1 MGLYAYWKVTR
12 RFNIMI
18 IQGVK
23 TSMEKNRLRPTRI
36 PGSKNI
42 RMSYARQKDGL
53 DMPNLIEVDQDSYI
67 CFLTDG
73 LKEVFEDIS
82 PITDYS
88 GQLSLEF
95 VDFQLCREDRKY
107 SIEECK
113 ERDATYAAPLKVKVR
128 LHNKETDD
136 FKQHDI
142 FMGDLPL
149 MTETGTFVI
158 NGAERVIV
166 SQLVRSPGIY
176 YAISHDKIGKKLYS
190 CTVIPNRGAW
200 LEYETDSNDVFY
212 VRVDRTRKVPVTVLI
227 RALGIGTNAEI
238 KELFGEEPKILK
250 TLEKDTATNYQE
262 GLKKLYEKIRPGE
275 PLSVDSAESL
285 INSMFFDA
293 RRYDLAKVGRY
304 KFNKKLMFRNR
315 IAGHRLAQD
324 VLDPSTGEILFE
336 AGVRLTKEQADAI
349 QNAAVPYVYVETE
362 EKEVKVLS
370 SMMVDIT
377 SFVDVDPEEVGVT
390 ELVYYPALE
399 KILEEYDDIDEIK
412 AQIRKNITELIPKHI
427 TREDILASINYN
439 IHLEYGV
446 GNDDD
451 IDHLGNRRI
460 RAVGELLQN
469 QYRIGLSR
477 LERVV
482 RERMTT
488 QDIESISPQTL
499 INIKPVTAAVKE
511 FFGSSQLSQ
520 FMDQHNPLSELT
532 HKRRLSALGPGG
544 LSRDRAG
551 FEVRDVH
558 YSHYGRMCPVET
570 PEGPNIGLI
579 NSLATYARINE
590 YGFVEAPYRKVDKS
604 DPQNPVVTDD
614 VVYLT
619 ADEEDNYTVA
629 QANEPLDEE
638 GHFIHTN
645 VSGRYREETSE
656 FRKSRIDLMDV
667 SPKMVFSV
675 ATSMIPFLEN
685 DDANRALMGSNMQ
698 RQAVPLLKTEV
709 PVVGTGMEAKA
720 ARDSGVC
727 IIAHHAGTVEYSTSK
742 EIIVKREDGIRDT
755 YHVIKF
761 SRSNQGNCMN
771 QRPIV
776 NKGDHVEAG
785 DILADGAS
793 TCGGEMALGKNPL
806 IGFMTWEGYNYED
819 AVLLSERLVQNDVYT
834 SVHIEEYEAEA
845 RDTKLGQE
853 EITRDLAGLSEDVLK
868 DLDENG
874 IIRIGAE
881 VHAGDILVGKVT
893 PKGETELTAE
903 ERLLRAIFGEKARE
917 VRDTSLRVP
926 HGAYGVVMDTKV
938 FTRENGDELPPTVNK
953 SVRVYIAQKRKISVG
968 DKMAGRH
975 GNKGVVS
982 RVLPVEDMP
991 FLPNGRPLDIVL
1003 NPLGVPSRM
1012 NIGQVLELHLS
1023 LASKVLGFN
1032 VATPVFNGADEND
1045 IMDTLEMANDY
1056 ANKTWEE
1063 FEERWGDK
1071 VNDDIMKYLW
1081 DNRDHREEWKG
1092 VPIDRT
1098 GKVQLRDG
1106 RTGQEFD
1113 SPVSIGFM
1121 HYLKLHHLVDDKIHA
1136 RSTGPYSLVTQQPL
1150 GGKAQFGGQ
1159 RFGEMEVWALE
1170 AYGASYTLQEILTV
1184 KSDDVV
1190 GRVKTYEAIIKGE
1203 NIPEPGIP
1211 ESFKVLLKEFQSL
1224 ALDVRVLKE
1233 DMTEIELQ
1241 EGSETI
1247 NESLTSVIESS
1258 PDDNNYKDES
1268 NLGEYG
1274 YKESTLE
1281 EEAGQAD
1288 AQPEFTEMP
1297 FGDSDL

>member
-1 MGLYAYWKVTR
+1 
-12 RFNIMI
+12 
-18 IQGVK
+18 
-23 TSMEKNRLRPTRI
+23 MEKNRIRPVKSGTKSRV
-36 PGSKNI
+36 
-42 RMSYARQKDGL
+42 SYARQDDVL
-53 DMPNLIEVDQDSYI
+53 EVPNLIEIQKNSYQW
-67 CFLTDG
+67 FLDEG

-82 PITDYS
+82 PIADYN

-95 VDFQLCREDRKY
+95 VDFILCRDDVKY

-113 ERDATYAAPLKVKVR
+113 ERDATYAAPLKVRVR
-128 LHNKETDD
+128 LYNKDEDE

-176 YAISHDKIGKKLYS
+176 YVISHDKIGKELFS
-190 CTVIPNRGAW
+190 ATVIPNRGAW

-212 VRVDRTRKVPVTVLI
+212 VRVDRTRKVPITVLI

-238 KELFGEEPKILK
+238 KELFGEEPKILASI
-250 TLEKDTATNYQE
+250 EKDPSDNYQD
-262 GLKKLYEKIRPGE
+262 GLLELYKKIRPGE

-285 INSMFFDA
+285 INSMFFDP

-304 KFNKKLMFRNR
+304 KFNKKLALKSR
-315 IAGHRLAQD
+315 IVNSVLAED
-324 VLDPSTGEILFE
+324 VVDMTTGEIIAE
-336 AGVRLTKEQADAI
+336 AGTTVTAEIATKIQDAAI
-349 QNAAVPYVYVETE
+349 PSVTVQTE
-362 EKEVKVLS
+362 ERNVKVLS
-370 SMMVDIT
+370 NMTVNLASYVD
-377 SFVDVDPEEVGVT
+377 FDPEEIGIH
-390 ELVYYPALE
+390 ENVYYPVLE
-399 KILEEYDDIDEIK
+399 DLLNEYRGEELKDAIK
-412 AQIRKNITELIPKHI
+412 KHISELIPKHI
-427 TREDILASINYN
+427 TKEDILASINYN
-439 IHLEYGV
+439 MHLEYGL
-446 GNDDD
+446 GNVDD

-488 QDIESISPQTL
+488 QDVETITPQSL

-520 FMDQHNPLSELT
+520 FMDHNNPLSELT

-558 YSHYGRMCPVET
+558 YSHYGRMCPIET

-590 YGFVEAPYRKVDKS
+590 YGFIEAPYRKLDKS
-604 DPQNPVVTDD
+604 NPENPVVTNE

-619 ADEEDNYTVA
+619 ADEEDNFIVA

-638 GHFIHTN
+638 GHFVNTS
-645 VSGRYREETSE
+645 VSGRFREETTE
-656 FRKSRIDLMDV
+656 FPKTKIDLMDV

-698 RQAVPLLKTEV
+698 RQAVPLLRTEA
-709 PVVGTGMEAKA
+709 PVVGTGMESKA
-720 ARDSGVC
+720 AFDSGVC
-727 IIAHHAGTVEYSTSK
+727 IIAKHDGVVERSTSK
-742 EIIVKREDGIRDT
+742 EIIVRTEDGTTDT

-761 SRSNQGNCMN
+761 ARSNQGNCMN

-776 NKGDHVEAG
+776 NVGDKVKAG
-785 DILADGAS
+785 DVLADGAS
-793 TCGGEMALGKNPL
+793 TSNGEMALGKNPL

-819 AVLLSERLVQNDVYT
+819 AVLLSERLVQDDVYT

-881 VHAGDILVGKVT
+881 VRAGDILVGKVT

-938 FTRENGDELPPTVNK
+938 FTRENGDELPPGVNK
-953 SVRVYIAQKRKISVG
+953 TVRVYIAQKRKISVG

-975 GNKGVVS
+975 GNKGVIS
-982 RVLPVEDMP
+982 RILPVEDMP

-1012 NIGQVLELHLS
+1012 NIGQVLEIHLS
-1023 LASKVLGFN
+1023 LAAQVLGFN
-1032 VATPVFNGADEND
+1032 VATPVFNGANEYD

-1056 ANKTWEE
+1056 ANKSWDE
-1063 FEERWGDK
+1063 FNEIWGPK
-1071 VNDDIMKYLW
+1071 VNDDIMDYLYE
-1081 DNRDHREEWKG
+1081 NREHRKEWKG

-1106 RTGQEFD
+1106 RTGEEFD
-1113 SPVSIGFM
+1113 NPVTIGFM

-1184 KSDDVV
+1184 KSDDVI
-1190 GRVKTYEAIIKGE
+1190 GRVKTYEAIIKGD

-1211 ESFKVLLKEFQSL
+1211 DSFKVLLKEFQSL
-1224 ALDVRVLKE
+1224 ALDVRVLKDDATEVAIPESVDYQSEPDELKPMIEGDPAFNNYE
-1233 DMTEIELQ
+1233 D
-1241 EGSETI
+1241 G
-1247 NESLTSVIESS
+1247 ESLG
-1258 PDDNNYKDES
+1258 
-1268 NLGEYG
+1268 NLGF
-1274 YKESTLE
+1274 KEGNLE
-1281 EEAGQAD
+1281 DGEED
-1288 AQPEFTEMP
+1288 A
-1297 FGDSDL
+1297 SLL

>member
-1 MGLYAYWKVTR
+1 
-12 RFNIMI
+12 
-18 IQGVK
+18 
-23 TSMEKNRLRPTRI
+23 MEKNRLRPMRI

-42 RMSYARQKDGL
+42 RMSYARQKDVL
-53 DMPNLIEVDQDSYI
+53 DMPNLIEVQKDSYQW
-67 CFLTDG
+67 FLTDG
-73 LKEVFEDIS
+73 LKEVFDDIS

-113 ERDATYAAPLKVKVR
+113 ERDTTYAAPLKVKVR

-176 YAISHDKIGKKLYS
+176 YAISHDKTGKKLFS

-212 VRVDRTRKVPVTVLI
+212 VRVDRTRKVPITVLI

-275 PLSVDSAESL
+275 PLSVESAESL

-315 IAGHRLAQD
+315 IAGHVLSQD
-324 VLDPSTGEILFE
+324 VVDPTTGEILFE
-336 AGVRLTKEQADAI
+336 AGTKVTKEQADEI
-349 QNAAVPYVYVETE
+349 QNAAVPFVYLETE
-362 EKEVKVLS
+362 EREVKVLS
-370 SMMVDIT
+370 NMMVDIR
-377 SFVDVDPEEVGVT
+377 SFVDVDPKEVGVT
-390 ELVYYPALE
+390 ELVYYPSLE
-399 KILEEYDDIDEIK
+399 KILEDYDDIEEIK
-412 AQIRKNITELIPKHI
+412 TAIRKSISELIPKHI
-427 TREDILASINYN
+427 TKEDILASINYN
-439 IHLEYGV
+439 IHLEYGI

-477 LERVV
+477 MERVV

-488 QDIESISPQTL
+488 QDMESISPQTL

-558 YSHYGRMCPVET
+558 YSHYGRMCPIET

-590 YGFVEAPYRKVDKS
+590 YGFIEAPYRKVDKT
-604 DPQNPVVTDD
+604 DPKNPVVTDD
-614 VVYLT
+614 VIYLT

-656 FRKSRIDLMDV
+656 FPKSRVDLMDV

-685 DDANRALMGSNMQ
+685 DDSNRALMGSNMQ

-727 IIAHHAGTVEYSTSK
+727 ILAHHAGVVEYSTSK
-742 EIIVKREDGIRDT
+742 EIIVKRDDGIRDT

-776 NKGDHVEAG
+776 NKGDRVEVG
-785 DILADGAS
+785 DVLADGAS

-819 AVLLSERLVQNDVYT
+819 AVLLSEKLVQKDVYT

-938 FTRENGDELPPTVNK
+938 FTRENGDELAPTVNK

-982 RVLPVEDMP
+982 RILPVEDMP

-1032 VATPVFNGADEND
+1032 VATPVFNGANEHD

-1063 FEERWGDK
+1063 FAEIWGDK
-1071 VNDDIMKYLW
+1071 VNDDIMQYLY

-1098 GKVQLRDG
+1098 GKVRLRDG
-1106 RTGQEFD
+1106 RTGEEFD
-1113 SPVSIGFM
+1113 SPVAIGFM

-1233 DMTEIELQ
+1233 DMTEVEIQ
-1241 EGSETI
+1241 ESTEHV
-1247 NESLTSVIESS
+1247 NESLTPMIESS
-1258 PDDNNYKDES
+1258 PDDNNYKDEDE
-1268 NLGEYG
+1268 LEAYG

-1281 EEAGQAD
+1281 EEAGESAPQ
-1288 AQPEFTEMP
+1288 EFFAASTMSSD
-1297 FGDSDL
+1297 DSEF

>member
-1 MGLYAYWKVTR
+1 
-12 RFNIMI
+12 
-18 IQGVK
+18 
-23 TSMEKNRLRPTRI
+23 MEKNRLRPIRI
-36 PGSKNI
+36 PGSQNI
-42 RMSYARQKDGL
+42 RMSYARQKDVL
-53 DMPNLIEVDQDSYI
+53 DMPNLIEVQKDSYQW
-67 CFLTDG
+67 FLTDG

-95 VDFQLCREDRKY
+95 VDFQLCREDTKY

-176 YAISHDKIGKKLYS
+176 YAISHDKTGKRLFS

-212 VRVDRTRKVPVTVLI
+212 VRVDRTRKVPITVLI

-315 IAGHRLAQD
+315 IAGHRLAED
-324 VLDPSTGEILFE
+324 VIDPSTGEIPYS
-336 AGVRLTKEQADAI
+336 AGDKLTREQADEI
-349 QNAAVPYVYVETE
+349 QNAAVPYVFLEAE
-362 EKEVKVLS
+362 ERSVKVLS
-370 SMMVDIT
+370 NMMVDIRG
-377 SFVDVDPEEVGVT
+377 FVDVDPKEVGVT
-390 ELVYYPALE
+390 ELVYYPSLE
-399 KILEEYDDIDEIK
+399 KILEEYDDIDDIKNEIRRR
-412 AQIRKNITELIPKHI
+412 ISELIPKHI
-427 TREDILASINYN
+427 TKEDILASINYN
-439 IHLEYGV
+439 IHLEYGI

-477 LERVV
+477 MERVV

-488 QDIESISPQTL
+488 QDLESISPQTL
-499 INIKPVTAAVKE
+499 INIKPITASVKE

-558 YSHYGRMCPVET
+558 YSHYGRMCPIET

-590 YGFVEAPYRKVDKS
+590 YGFVEAPYRKVDKT
-604 DPQNPVVTDD
+604 DPTNPVVTDD

-619 ADEEDNYTVA
+619 ADEEDDFIVA

-638 GHFIHTN
+638 GHFVHHN
-645 VSGRYREETSE
+645 VSGRYKEETSE
-656 FRKSRIDLMDV
+656 FPKSKIDLMDV

-742 EIIVKREDGIRDT
+742 EIIVRREDGIRDT

-776 NKGDHVEAG
+776 NKGDRVEVG

-1023 LASKVLGFN
+1023 LAAKVLGFN
-1032 VATPVFNGADEND
+1032 VATPVFNGANEHD

-1056 ANKTWEE
+1056 ANKSWEE
-1063 FEERWGDK
+1063 FEEIWGDS
-1071 VNDDIMKYLW
+1071 VNDDIMKYLY
-1081 DNRDHREEWKG
+1081 DNRDHRKEWKG

-1098 GKVQLRDG
+1098 GKVRLRDG

-1113 SPVSIGFM
+1113 SPVAIGFM

-1136 RSTGPYSLVTQQPL
+1136 RSTGPYGMVTQQPL

-1190 GRVKTYEAIIKGE
+1190 GRVKTYEAIIKGD

-1224 ALDVRVLKE
+1224 ALDVRVLKD
-1233 DMTEIELQ
+1233 DMTEIEIQ
-1241 EGSETI
+1241 EGGETI
-1247 NESLTSVIESS
+1247 NEALTPMIESS
-1258 PDDNNYKDES
+1258 PGDNQIRDDDD
-1268 NLGEYG
+1268 LGEYG

-1281 EEAGQAD
+1281 EEAGD
-1288 AQPEFTEMP
+1288 MDMP
-1297 FGDSDL
+1297 DSFFELSGQDSDDSEF

>member
-1 MGLYAYWKVTR
+1 
-12 RFNIMI
+12 
-18 IQGVK
+18 
-23 TSMEKNRLRPTRI
+23 
-36 PGSKNI
+36 
-42 RMSYARQKDGL
+42 
-53 DMPNLIEVDQDSYI
+53 
-67 CFLTDG
+67 
-73 LKEVFEDIS
+73 
-82 PITDYS
+82 
-88 GQLSLEF
+88 
-95 VDFQLCREDRKY
+95 
-107 SIEECK
+107 
-113 ERDATYAAPLKVKVR
+113 
-128 LHNKETDD
+128 
-136 FKQHDI
+136 
-142 FMGDLPL
+142 
-149 MTETGTFVI
+149 
-158 NGAERVIV
+158 
-166 SQLVRSPGIY
+166 
-176 YAISHDKIGKKLYS
+176 
-190 CTVIPNRGAW
+190 
-200 LEYETDSNDVFY
+200 
-212 VRVDRTRKVPVTVLI
+212 
-227 RALGIGTNAEI
+227 
-238 KELFGEEPKILK
+238 
-250 TLEKDTATNYQE
+250 
-262 GLKKLYEKIRPGE
+262 
-275 PLSVDSAESL
+275 
-285 INSMFFDA
+285 
-293 RRYDLAKVGRY
+293 
-304 KFNKKLMFRNR
+304 
-315 IAGHRLAQD
+315 
-324 VLDPSTGEILFE
+324 
-336 AGVRLTKEQADAI
+336 
-349 QNAAVPYVYVETE
+349 
-362 EKEVKVLS
+362 
-370 SMMVDIT
+370 
-377 SFVDVDPEEVGVT
+377 
-390 ELVYYPALE
+390 
-399 KILEEYDDIDEIK
+399 
-412 AQIRKNITELIPKHI
+412 
-427 TREDILASINYN
+427 
-439 IHLEYGV
+439 
-446 GNDDD
+446 
-451 IDHLGNRRI
+451 
-460 RAVGELLQN
+460 
-469 QYRIGLSR
+469 
-477 LERVV
+477 
-482 RERMTT
+482 
-488 QDIESISPQTL
+488 
-499 INIKPVTAAVKE
+499 
-511 FFGSSQLSQ
+511 
-520 FMDQHNPLSELT
+520 
-532 HKRRLSALGPGG
+532 
-544 LSRDRAG
+544 
-551 FEVRDVH
+551 
-558 YSHYGRMCPVET
+558 
-570 PEGPNIGLI
+570 
-579 NSLATYARINE
+579 
-590 YGFVEAPYRKVDKS
+590 
-604 DPQNPVVTDD
+604 
-614 VVYLT
+614 
-619 ADEEDNYTVA
+619 
-629 QANEPLDEE
+629 
-638 GHFIHTN
+638 
-645 VSGRYREETSE
+645 
-656 FRKSRIDLMDV
+656 MDV

-938 FTRENGDELPPTVNK
+938 FTREDGDELPPTVNK

>member
-1 MGLYAYWKVTR
+1 
-12 RFNIMI
+12 MI

-42 RMSYARQKDGL
+42 RMSYARQKDVL
-53 DMPNLIEVDQDSYI
+53 DMPNLIEVQKDSYKW
-67 CFLTDG
+67 FLTDG

-212 VRVDRTRKVPVTVLI
+212 VRVDRTRKVPVTVLV

-324 VLDPSTGEILFE
+324 VLDPSTGEIIFE
-336 AGVRLTKEQADAI
+336 AGVRLTKEQADTI

-377 SFVDVDPEEVGVT
+377 SFVDVDPQEVGVT

-412 AQIRKNITELIPKHI
+412 AQIRKNINELIPKHI

-604 DPQNPVVTDD
+604 DPQNPVVTDE

>member
-1 MGLYAYWKVTR
+1 
-12 RFNIMI
+12 MI

-42 RMSYARQKDGL
+42 RMSYARQKDVL
-53 DMPNLIEVDQDSYI
+53 DMPNLIEVQKDSYKW
-67 CFLTDG
+67 FLTDG

-212 VRVDRTRKVPVTVLI
+212 VRVDRTRKVPVTVLV

-324 VLDPSTGEILFE
+324 VLDPSTGEIIFE
-336 AGVRLTKEQADAI
+336 AGVRLTKEQADTI

-377 SFVDVDPEEVGVT
+377 SFVDVDPQEVGVT

-412 AQIRKNITELIPKHI
+412 AQIRKNINELIPKHI

-604 DPQNPVVTDD
+604 DPQNPVVTDE

-1184 KSDDVV
+1184 KSEDVI

-1281 EEAGQAD
+1281 EETGQVD
-1288 AQPEFTEMP
+1288 AQPEFAGMP